1 MRKREV
7 EKCILSSDQDA
18 VVVYDDGRFSPKRLR
33 FLKYVEREEAQFSV
47 PVLNERKSSQTNDR
61 SGGPKD

>member
-18 VVVYDDGRFSPKRLR
+18 VVVYDNGRCCPKQLR
-33 FLKYVEREEAQFSV
+33 VLKYVEKEKAQFSV
-47 PVLNERKSSQTNDR
+47 SILYERSSSQKNDR
-61 SGGPKD
+61 PKD